1 MKEVFLEYVKIII
14 EKQLRELYSSKYLIR
29 LVTQKES
36 TKQEEG
42 FISLLFLVKSDETKS
57 GKWPLLISSLR
68 LCWGCLWTLKFQNY
82 WVLGQKVLCFGGRFS
97 LLHISLY
104 NPETCF
110 LAMPGSSN
118 LYFKS
123 QNSFELLSK

>member
-57 GKWPLLISSLR
+57 GK
-68 LCWGCLWTLKFQNY
+68 
-82 WVLGQKVLCFGGRFS
+82 
-97 LLHISLY
+97 
-104 NPETCF
+104 
-110 LAMPGSSN
+110 
-118 LYFKS
+118 
-123 QNSFELLSK
+123 